1 MPSYPPPRFI
11 LMSARAR
18 QERYIYRLTPWHRKE
33 TENLKISNRLQN
45 LRQKLA
51 EKELDAIFV
60 SQPENRYYLSG
71 FDGSAG
77 FLLITAQDAILATD
91 FRYIEQV
98 KRQAPDYKIFQIT
111 NNMVDWFPE
120 LIDRLSLRKLGFE
133 ARHITFALYRQLSD
147 IIDKRQSPLKLIP
160 LDGLVESLRAV
171 KEPEEIELISK
182 AAEIS
187 DNAFQYIENLIHAG
201 MSEKEVAWEIEKFMR
216 QNGSQVVPFDII
228 VASGPNSALPHA
240 KPSQRIIQAGEPIL
254 FDIGAK
260 VDGYSSDLSRTI
272 CLGTADETFKKVYD
286 VVLGAQL
293 SALAII
299 KEGMTGE
306 RADSL
311 ARTVIAEAGYGEA
324 FGHALGH
331 GVGLASH
338 ESPRLGPGSTELLT
352 SGMVF
357 TVEPG
362 VYLPGWGGIRIEDLV
377 VIDNG
382 QVRVISKARKGEA

>member
-1 MPSYPPPRFI
+1 M
-11 LMSARAR
+11 
-18 QERYIYRLTPWHRKE
+18 
-33 TENLKISNRLQN
+33 KISNRLQN
-45 LRQKLA
+45 LRQKLV

-120 LIDRLSLRKLGFE
+120 LIAELNLPKLGFE

-187 DNAFQYIENLIHAG
+187 DNAFQYIENLIHTG

-216 QNGSQVVPFDII
+216 ENGSQVVPFDII

-240 KPSQRIIQAGEPIL
+240 KPSQRTIQAGEPVL
-254 FDIGAK
+254 FDIGAR

-272 CLGTADETFKKVYD
+272 CFGTADETFKKVYD

-299 KEGMTGE
+299 KESMTGE
-306 RADSL
+306 QVDSL

-338 ESPRLGPGSTELLT
+338 ESPRLGPGSAELLT

-377 VIDNG
+377 VIENG

>member
-1 MPSYPPPRFI
+1 M
-11 LMSARAR
+11 
-18 QERYIYRLTPWHRKE
+18 
-33 TENLKISNRLQN
+33 KISNRLQN

-51 EKELDAIFV
+51 EKELDAIFI

-77 FLLITAQDAILATD
+77 FLLITSQDAILATD

-98 KRQAPDYKIFQIT
+98 KRQSPDYKIFQIT
-111 NNMVDWFPE
+111 NDMVNWLPE
-120 LIDRLSLRKLGFE
+120 LIAELNLQKLGFE
-133 ARHITFALYRQLSD
+133 SRHTTFAMYRQLSD
-147 IIDKRQSPLKLIP
+147 IFDKRQSPLKLIP
-160 LDGLVESLRAV
+160 LDGLVESLRAI

-187 DNAFQYIENLIHAG
+187 DNAFEYIEDLIHAG
-201 MSEKEVAWEIEKFMR
+201 MREKEVAWEIEKFMR
-216 QNGSQVVPFDII
+216 ENGSQTVPFDII
-228 VASGPNSALPHA
+228 VASGPNSTLPHA
-240 KPSQRIIQAGEPIL
+240 KPSQRTIQAGEPIL
-254 FDIGAK
+254 FDIGAR

-272 CLGTADETFKKVYD
+272 CLGTPDETFKKVYD
-286 VVLGAQL
+286 IVRGAQL
-293 SALAII
+293 TALAII

-306 RADSL
+306 QADSL

-331 GVGLASH
+331 GVGLAPH
-338 ESPRLGPGSTELLT
+338 ESPRLGPGSAELLA

-382 QVRVISKARKGEA
+382 QVRVISKARKV

>member
-1 MPSYPPPRFI
+1 M
-11 LMSARAR
+11 
-18 QERYIYRLTPWHRKE
+18 
-33 TENLKISNRLQN
+33 KISNRLQN
-45 LRQKLA
+45 LRQKLV
-51 EKELDAIFV
+51 EKELDAIFI
-60 SQPENRYYLSG
+60 SQPENRYYLSS

-111 NNMVDWFPE
+111 NDMADWLPE
-120 LIDRLSLRKLGFE
+120 LIAELNLRRLGFE
-133 ARHITFALYRQLSD
+133 AEDITFAMYRQLTE
-147 IIDKRQSPLKLIP
+147 ILDKRQSQLKLIP

-171 KEPEEIELISK
+171 KEPAEIELITR
-182 AAEIS
+182 AVEIS
-187 DNAFQYIENLIHAG
+187 DNAFQYIEDLIHAG

-216 QNGSQVVPFDII
+216 ESGSQTVPFDII

-240 KPSQRIIQAGEPIL
+240 KPSLRTIQSGEPVL

-260 VDGYSSDLSRTI
+260 VDDYSSDLSRTI
-272 CLGTADETFKKVYD
+272 CLGTPDETFKKVYD
-286 VVLGAQL
+286 IVLGAQL
-293 SALAII
+293 TALAII

-362 VYLPGWGGIRIEDLV
+362 VYLPGWGGVRIEDLV
-377 VIDNG
+377 VMENG
-382 QVRVISKARKGEA
+382 QVRVISKARKV

>member
-1 MPSYPPPRFI
+1 M
-11 LMSARAR
+11 
-18 QERYIYRLTPWHRKE
+18 
-33 TENLKISNRLQN
+33 KIKNRLQK

-51 EKELDAIFV
+51 EKGLKAIFI

-77 FLLITAQDAILATD
+77 FLLITAQEAILATD
-91 FRYIEQV
+91 FRYIEQA
-98 KRQAPDYKIFQIT
+98 KRQAPESKIFQIT
-111 NNMVDWFPE
+111 NDVVNWFPE
-120 LIDRLSLRKLGFE
+120 LIAGLSLRKLGFE
-133 ARHITFALYRQLSD
+133 ARHTTFAMYRQLND
-147 IIDKRQSPLKLIP
+147 ILGQMQSQLKLVP

-171 KEPEEIELISK
+171 KEPEEIELITR

-187 DNAFQYIENLIHAG
+187 DNAFQYIEGVIQTG

-216 QNGSQVVPFDII
+216 ENGSQTIPFDII

-240 KPSQRIIQAGEPIL
+240 KPSERMIQAGEPVL
-254 FDIGAK
+254 FDIGAR
-260 VDGYSSDLSRTI
+260 VGGYSSDLSRTI
-272 CLGTADETFKKVYD
+272 CLGTPDDTFKKVYD

-293 SALAII
+293 AALAIM

-306 RADSL
+306 QGDSL

-338 ESPRLGPGSTELLT
+338 EAPRLGPGSAELLT
-352 SGMVF
+352 SGMAF
-357 TVEPG
+357 SVEPG
-362 VYLPGWGGIRIEDLV
+362 IYLPGWGGVRIEDLV
-377 VIDNG
+377 VIENG
-382 QVRVISKARKGEA
+382 QIRVISKARKV